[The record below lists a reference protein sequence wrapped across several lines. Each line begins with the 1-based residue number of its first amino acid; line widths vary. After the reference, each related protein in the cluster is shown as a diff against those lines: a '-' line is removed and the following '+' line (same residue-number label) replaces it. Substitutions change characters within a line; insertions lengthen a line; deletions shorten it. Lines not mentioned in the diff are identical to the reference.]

1 MIAIPI
7 AGISLATFGVL
18 GAMVPLLKD
27 RGMAA
32 ESIALIMSSVGLST
46 WVARPLAG
54 YALDRFFAPFVSA
67 VTFASAVAGLLL
79 VVLTHSMA
87 GTLIAGVLI
96 GFALGSEGDLV
107 TFLVSRYFGPEV
119 YSRVLGAIWVT
130 WAWGGGIGTFAAGT
144 SFRLFTSYTPALLAF
159 AALLSLC
166 IIIVSR
172 LGPYDYPAVVDS
184 APQLVSAR
192 AGQ

>member
-1 MIAIPI
+1 VCSERWFRCSKIE
-7 AGISLATFGVL
+7 GWLRSRF
-18 GAMVPLLKD
+18 
-27 RGMAA
+27 
-32 ESIALIMSSVGLST
+32 ALIMSSVGLST

-107 TFLVSRYFGPEV
+107 HLSGESLFRARGITAAFWSHLGDVGVGRGHRHLCRRHQLQAVHPPRDSRRAP
-119 YSRVLGAIWVT
+119 
-130 WAWGGGIGTFAAGT
+130 
-144 SFRLFTSYTPALLAF
+144 
-159 AALLSLC
+159 AALT
-166 IIIVSR
+166 IIMQSD
-172 LGPYDYPAVVDS
+172 PS
-184 APQLVSAR
+184 TQSER
-192 AGQ
+192 ASVGGTA